1 MRSQKPPSILDSIN
15 QQLEYLNGEVDSLCS
30 DVSEL
35 SFKLDMRENVR
46 IDGTDKL
53 LEHSL
58 LLSVLLFRAI
68 KEDKGELLD
77 MAEQELHAL
86 LKTAVDSKTNLSVSS
101 RFWQR
106 LIDACGDTYDTRS
119 LKSSIK

>member
-1 MRSQKPPSILDSIN
+1 MRSQKPPSILDAIN
-15 QQLEYLNGEVDSLCS
+15 QQLEYLNDEVDSLSS

-35 SFKLDMRENVR
+35 SFKWDMRENVR

-68 KEDKGELLD
+68 KRG
-77 MAEQELHAL
+77 QRRIVGYGRTG
-86 LKTAVDSKTNLSVSS
+86 TAFTFENSS
-101 RFWQR
+101 
-106 LIDACGDTYDTRS
+106 
-119 LKSSIK
+119 